1 MYRDKNCDC
10 SGCDAW
16 HGGCRER
23 CRLPAPTTR
32 ARLSASSYWQDADWQ
47 DPDREDTDRQNAL
60 RGTILTGL
68 AEAVKGRSV
77 SNRPKRLCLLGGM
90 ALAVLLP
97 CNFQSASARE
107 IDTRVGS
114 ERFTWELHKRT
125 ANANALVSREA
136 SESGPAAQSTARLRS
151 AKGPYYVD
159 FRART
164 AASWGHAFVW
174 YGKTSERQVEVAGL
188 TPAGD
193 TLAYVLGHVMWV
205 PSETG
210 ASYGDLDPQYLTANY
225 RVYLSETDAKRVF
238 AYIKKLQ
245 ATSPVWNA
253 ETFNCTGFIGDIASF
268 MGLKVPNRW
277 QRPEDYVNSLKAM
290 NGGRQMVHLTSEQ

>member
-1 MYRDKNCDC
+1 VANR
-10 SGCDAW
+10 A
-16 HGGCRER
+16 RR
-23 CRLPAPTTR
+23 LCRL
-32 ARLSASSYWQDADWQ
+32 
-47 DPDREDTDRQNAL
+47 
-60 RGTILTGL
+60 
-68 AEAVKGRSV
+68 
-77 SNRPKRLCLLGGM
+77 GGF

-114 ERFTWELHKRT
+114 ERFTSQELHKRT
-125 ANANALVSREA
+125 ANANALESREA
-136 SESGPAAQSTARLRS
+136 SESKPAAQSTARLGS

-174 YGKTSERQVEVAGL
+174 YGKTGERQVEVAGL

-193 TLAYVLGHVMWV
+193 TLAYVLGHVTWV

-210 ASYGDLDPQYLTANY
+210 ASYGDLDPQYLTASY

-245 ATSPVWNA
+245 ATTPLWNA

-277 QRPEDYVNSLKAM
+277 QRPENYVNSLKAM
-290 NGGRQMVHLTSEQ
+290 NGGRQMVHLSSEQ

>member
-1 MYRDKNCDC
+1 VANR
-10 SGCDAW
+10 A
-16 HGGCRER
+16 RR
-23 CRLPAPTTR
+23 LCRL
-32 ARLSASSYWQDADWQ
+32 
-47 DPDREDTDRQNAL
+47 
-60 RGTILTGL
+60 
-68 AEAVKGRSV
+68 
-77 SNRPKRLCLLGGM
+77 GGF

-114 ERFTWELHKRT
+114 ERFTSQELLKRT
-125 ANANALVSREA
+125 ANANALEA
-136 SESGPAAQSTARLRS
+136 SESKPAAQSTARLGS

-174 YGKTSERQVEVAGL
+174 YGKTGERQVEVAGL

-193 TLAYVLGHVMWV
+193 TLAYVLGHVTWV

-210 ASYGDLDPQYLTANY
+210 ASYGDLDPQYLTASY

-245 ATSPVWNA
+245 ATTPLWNA

-277 QRPEDYVNSLKAM
+277 QRPENYVNSLKAM
-290 NGGRQMVHLTSEQ
+290 NGGRQMVHLSSEQ

>member
-1 MYRDKNCDC
+1 
-10 SGCDAW
+10 
-16 HGGCRER
+16 
-23 CRLPAPTTR
+23 
-32 ARLSASSYWQDADWQ
+32 
-47 DPDREDTDRQNAL
+47 
-60 RGTILTGL
+60 
-68 AEAVKGRSV
+68 
-77 SNRPKRLCLLGGM
+77 
-90 ALAVLLP
+90 LLP

-114 ERFTWELHKRT
+114 ERFTSQELLKRT
-125 ANANALVSREA
+125 ANANALESREA
-136 SESGPAAQSTARLRS
+136 GESKPAAQSTARLGS

-193 TLAYVLGHVMWV
+193 TLAYVLGHVTWV

-210 ASYGDLDPQYLTANY
+210 ASYGDLDPQYLTASY

-277 QRPEDYVNSLKAM
+277 QRPENYVNSLKAM
-290 NGGRQMVHLTSEQ
+290 NGGRQMVHLSSEQ